1 MTGPVLGQIRTD
13 ARIGERQTAQPRI
26 GLADTSAIV
35 GFVAV
40 VGAIITVSTLP
51 SPRARAWKN
60 SPKSPDGRQPAQWRW
75 VWPKAVAPVRQRPS

>member
-51 SPRARAWKN
+51 E
-60 SPKSPDGRQPAQWRW
+60 PKGQNLEELTEESGRP
-75 VWPKAVAPVRQRPS
+75 PTSAVALGLAESRGTRPPAA